1 MPGHAATLV
10 KPKENP
16 LKAITLIAGS
26 LFAATTALAAEPQ
39 INIIFSAENATCT
52 AWTNS
57 ADNKLVRQ
65 QYEIWA
71 RGFASGYNYATPA
84 RQVKVG
90 AFPSGDDLYQYF
102 DQYCSNSP
110 QQSFVAATIQL
121 VEQLANSAP
130 AAKPAPARKPA
141 SPEKK

>member
-1 MPGHAATLV
+1 V
-10 KPKENP
+10 
-16 LKAITLIAGS
+16 KAIYILAG
-26 LFAATTALAAEPQ
+26 LVFAAAPALAADREPQ

-52 AWTNS
+52 AWSKS
-57 ADNKLVRQ
+57 AGNKLVRQ

-102 DQYCSNSP
+102 DQYCRDHP
-110 QQSFVAATIQL
+110 QQSFVAGTIQL
-121 VEQLANSAP
+121 VEQLADAAAAP
-130 AAKPAPARKPA
+130 AKAAPARKPSVPA
-141 SPEKK
+141 PATK

>member
-1 MPGHAATLV
+1 V
-10 KPKENP
+10 
-16 LKAITLIAGS
+16 KAIYILAG
-26 LFAATTALAAEPQ
+26 LVFAAAPALAADREPQ

-52 AWTNS
+52 AWSKS
-57 ADNKLVRQ
+57 AGNKLVRQ

-102 DQYCSNSP
+102 DRYCRDHP
-110 QQSFVAATIQL
+110 QQSFVAGTIQL
-121 VEQLANSAP
+121 VEQLADAAAAP
-130 AAKPAPARKPA
+130 AKAAPARKPSVPA
-141 SPEKK
+141 PAAK

>member
-1 MPGHAATLV
+1 V
-10 KPKENP
+10 
-16 LKAITLIAGS
+16 KAIFILAG
-26 LFAATTALAAEPQ
+26 LVFAAAPSLAADREPQ

-52 AWTNS
+52 AWSKS
-57 ADNKLVRQ
+57 AGNKLVRQ

-102 DQYCSNSP
+102 DQYCRDHP
-110 QQSFVAATIQL
+110 QQSFVAGTIQL
-121 VEQLANSAP
+121 VEQLADAAAAP
-130 AAKPAPARKPA
+130 AKAAPARKPPVPA
-141 SPEKK
+141 AGAK

>member
-1 MPGHAATLV
+1 MFTAMALAT
-10 KPKENP
+10 
-16 LKAITLIAGS
+16 
-26 LFAATTALAAEPQ
+26 TTALAADREPQ

-52 AWTNS
+52 AWLKS

-71 RGFASGYNYATPA
+71 RGFASGYNYSTPA

-102 DQYCSNSP
+102 DQFCRDHS
-110 QQSFVAATIQL
+110 QQSFVAGAIQL
-121 VEQLANSAP
+121 VEQLAD
-130 AAKPAPARKPA
+130 AAATPVKPAPARKPA
-141 SPEKK
+141 APAAK

>member
-1 MPGHAATLV
+1 M
-10 KPKENP
+10 
-16 LKAITLIAGS
+16 KAIYILAG
-26 LFAATTALAAEPQ
+26 LVFAAAPALAADREPQ

-52 AWTNS
+52 AWSKS
-57 ADNKLVRQ
+57 AGNKLVRQ

-102 DQYCSNSP
+102 DQYCRDHP
-110 QQSFVAATIQL
+110 QQSFVAGTIQL
-121 VEQLANSAP
+121 VEQLADAAAAPAKAAPVRKPSVPAP
-130 AAKPAPARKPA
+130 AAK
-141 SPEKK
+141 

>member
-1 MPGHAATLV
+1 M
-10 KPKENP
+10 
-16 LKAITLIAGS
+16 KAIYILAG
-26 LFAATTALAAEPQ
+26 LVFAAAPTLAADREPQ

-52 AWTNS
+52 AWSKS
-57 ADNKLVRQ
+57 AGNKLVRQ

-102 DQYCSNSP
+102 DQYCRDHP
-110 QQSFVAATIQL
+110 QQSFVAGTIQL
-121 VEQLANSAP
+121 VEQLADAAAAP
-130 AAKPAPARKPA
+130 AKAAPARKPSVPA
-141 SPEKK
+141 PAAK

>member
-1 MPGHAATLV
+1 MAGPHLNLQERIVKATPVLASMILASAAV
-10 KPKENP
+10 
-16 LKAITLIAGS
+16 
-26 LFAATTALAAEPQ
+26 FAAEREPQ

-52 AWTNS
+52 AWAKS

-71 RGFASGYNYATPA
+71 RGFASGYNYATPS

-102 DQYCSNSP
+102 DQYCRDHP
-110 QQSFVAATIQL
+110 QQSFVAGAIQL
-121 VEQLANSAP
+121 VEQLADANTP
-130 AAKPAPARKPA
+130 AKPAAVRKPPA
-141 SPEKK
+141 PVAK